1 MSCAGISFCSFSLL
15 VWSWQK
21 KCLTNILYMSSQGNS
36 CDFFFFFS
44 SAPYAFLLL
53 HTGSSSSPCFDTQ
66 ALGCCVLS
74 KTRRTTRET
83 AGIPIWSRSDSCSAC
98 AASAQRC
105 PSTHT
110 AFINSLKEH
119 YTKNC
124 LKKTL
129 NIWHGAVKKKRLVN
143 CCISSLCVSLSDWP
157 CEVHDNQVSCSAV
170 WQPRGRASAVLSKMH
185 RYDVRHLLIQTPGV
199 TVYVLLVIFCPVW
212 SPTDE
217 PRIPAGLRA
226 SVKSCRYNG
235 TIYQPGETFNKHDLF
250 PSKQSNQ
257 CVMCTCS
264 VSYI

>member
-36 CDFFFFFS
+36 CDFFFFS

-66 ALGCCVLS
+66 APGCCVLS

-143 CCISSLCVSLSDWP
+143 CCISSLCVCLSQTGHVKCTTIKCPALPCDNPVAEPQQCCPRCTGTMSGISSSKHLVSQSMFSLWFSVLCGPPQMSPGSPQGWGLQWNP
-157 CEVHDNQVSCSAV
+157 AGIMELSIS
-170 WQPRGRASAVLSKMH
+170 RGRPSTS
-185 RYDVRHLLIQTPGV
+185 T
-199 TVYVLLVIFCPVW
+199 TS
-212 SPTDE
+212 SP
-217 PRIPAGLRA
+217 
-226 SVKSCRYNG
+226 
-235 TIYQPGETFNKHDLF
+235 
-250 PSKQSNQ
+250 PSKA
-257 CVMCTCS
+257 TS
-264 VSYI
+264 V